1 MNSPISFPNEPRS
14 QQHDDHDSH
23 ADCPEGGL
31 RAWTVVLGA
40 WCAMVPSMGMLNTI
54 GILDAWIGENQLEAL
69 PKSQTA
75 WIVSLYAFFLYIG
88 GSCAGKQWK
97 ALCTFGEKNE
107 TDLDLCRFPGAIF
120 DRYGLRPVIIPG
132 SIGMVASLM
141 CLSCSTEYYQFLLSF
156 GVLGGLSACCLFT
169 PSVST
174 IGHWFNKRQGLATG
188 LACTAGGIGG
198 ILFSFI
204 TLYLAPKIGFPWTM
218 RIIAFISLVLCSVAC
233 LTLQTRPPAVLNPA
247 QDDKK
252 KPNLL
257 ACLRRAID
265 LKPLA
270 HDPAYL
276 ATTIAV
282 FLIEFAVFLPI
293 TYISTAA
300 LATGPKGSI
309 THQNAYRLIALLNVG
324 SVPGRALPNYLS
336 DTFGRFNVMII
347 TALVCTILIFCI
359 WLPPTVLDRASE
371 PAFTAFAVLFGFW
384 SGAAISLTP
393 VCIAQVSR
401 VEEIGRRV
409 GTCFS
414 ISSFGALVGVPI
426 GGAIID
432 ASEGSFTGLVVFAGC
447 FYVLALG
454 GFVVARFVAGP
465 KNVAAVF

>member
-1 MNSPISFPNEPRS
+1 
-14 QQHDDHDSH
+14 
-23 ADCPEGGL
+23 
-31 RAWTVVLGA
+31 
-40 WCAMVPSMGMLNTI
+40 
-54 GILDAWIGENQLEAL
+54 
-69 PKSQTA
+69 
-75 WIVSLYAFFLYIG
+75 
-88 GSCAGKQWK
+88 
-97 ALCTFGEKNE
+97 
-107 TDLDLCRFPGAIF
+107 
-120 DRYGLRPVIIPG
+120 
-132 SIGMVASLM
+132 MVASLM
-141 CLSCSTEYYQFLLSF
+141 CLSVSTEYYQFLLSF

-198 ILFSFI
+198 IIFSFI

-218 RIIAFISLVLCSVAC
+218 RIIGFISLGMCSVAC
-233 LTLQTRPPAVLNPA
+233 ATLQTRPRAVLDPV
-247 QDDKK
+247 QDEKK
-252 KPNLL
+252 KPGLI
-257 ACLRRAID
+257 ACLRQAID

-282 FLIEFAVFLPI
+282 WLIEFAVFLPI
-293 TYISTAA
+293 TYISSAA
-300 LATGPKGSI
+300 IATGQGI
-309 THQNAYRLIALLNVG
+309 DHQHVYRLIALLNVG
-324 SVPGRALPNYLS
+324 SVPGRALPGYLA
-336 DTFGRFNVMII
+336 DRFGRFNVMII

-359 WLPPTVLDRASE
+359 WLPPTVLDVASE
-371 PAFTAFAVLFGFW
+371 PALTAFAVLFGFW

-432 ASEGSFTGLVVFAGC
+432 ASGGGFIGLVVFSGC
-447 FYVLALG
+447 CYVLALG

-465 KNVAAVF
+465 KRIAAVF

>member
-1 MNSPISFPNEPRS
+1 MTSPASSPEDTKS
-14 QQHDDHDSH
+14 QQDIELSDH
-23 ADCPEGGL
+23 AECPEGGW
-31 RAWTVVLGA
+31 RAWSVVLGA

-54 GILDAWIGENQLEAL
+54 GILDAWIGENELEAL

-88 GSCAGKQWK
+88 GSCAGKRTMLYLWQHTYH
-97 ALCTFGEKNE
+97 ATGLTR
-107 TDLDLCRFPGAIF
+107 LSGAIF

-141 CLSCSTEYYQFLLSF
+141 CLSVSAEYYQFLLSF

-169 PSVST
+169 PSIST
-174 IGHWFNKRQGLATG
+174 IGHWFDKRQGLATG

-218 RIIAFISLVLCSVAC
+218 RIIGFTSLGMCSVAC
-233 LTLQTRPPAVLNPA
+233 ATLQTRPRAV
-247 QDDKK
+247 QDEKK
-252 KPNLL
+252 KPGLI
-257 ACLRRAID
+257 ACLRQAID

-276 ATTIAV
+276 ATIIAV
-282 FLIEFAVFLPI
+282 WLIEFAVFIPI

-300 LATGPKGSI
+300 IATGQGI
-309 THQNAYRLIALLNVG
+309 DQQHAYRLIAFLNVG
-324 SVPGRALPNYLS
+324 SVPGRTLPGYLA
-336 DTFGRFNVMII
+336 DRFGRFNVMII

-359 WLPPTVLDRASE
+359 WLPPTVLDVASE
-371 PAFTAFAVLFGFW
+371 PALTAFAVLFGFW

-393 VCIAQVSR
+393 VCIAQVSK

-432 ASEGSFTGLVVFAGC
+432 ASGGGFTGLVVFSGC
-447 FYVLALG
+447 FYALALV
-454 GFVVARFVAGP
+454 GFLAARFVAGP
-465 KNVAAVF
+465 KKIAAVF